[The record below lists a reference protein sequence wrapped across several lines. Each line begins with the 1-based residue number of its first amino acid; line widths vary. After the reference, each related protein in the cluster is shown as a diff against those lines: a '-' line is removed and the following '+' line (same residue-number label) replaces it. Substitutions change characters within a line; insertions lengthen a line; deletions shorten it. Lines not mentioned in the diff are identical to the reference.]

1 MTSSERK
8 GAMDRRQFLRHAGA
22 AGLAA
27 GGVFSIGRA
36 GAAASGRVV
45 MLGFDGVEP
54 RVIEEMLGRGELP
67 NLARLRDQGGFY
79 DLGSSI
85 PPQSP
90 VAWNSFGTCKNPGG
104 HNIFDFIR
112 RDPRGKF
119 GPMPF
124 VGTGRLDPPKFGSDG
139 AVTDPP
145 QGLNYRKGTPFWS
158 VADAQGR
165 KCKIINVPFVF
176 PADKLK
182 NGSMI
187 CGLGVP
193 DLRGTTSTYFSL
205 SDKFDDA
212 RLKEH
217 VSGGQRARLVFDGAG
232 TTVFSAPGPR
242 NTQYPYSDPHAY
254 AAADIRFQV
263 DRKGGRGRAESGGKT
278 VELVPGQWSEWLELH
293 FQLSGKYSVEGITRF
308 YPFEIGEA
316 GVRLYMACTQF
327 HPKAPYVPIS
337 SPDDFTEAV
346 AERFGLF
353 KTVGWSFDT
362 HALSQGDLDEDAFLK
377 DVEQT
382 MAWHEKLALDEL
394 DRGGTDLFIA
404 AWTATDR
411 VGHMFWRFRDPK
423 HPLYDGGAPER
434 FAKALEMTYKK
445 ADEITGKVMA
455 RLKEGDTL
463 FVLSDHGFGTWRT
476 GFDLNAWLRDNGYLA
491 VADPA
496 KAAGGFLLGIDWAKT
511 QAYSVGISSLYLNLR
526 GRETLGSVSPADA
539 DRTAA
544 ELRDKLLLVKDPAT
558 GQAVFADLHLRGVYK
573 GEAMTDAPD
582 MSLGYSTAYQSD
594 KNCAIGGVGNR
605 LFSPNDDKWSGE
617 HAATEYTQCPGML
630 FTNRKLAKD
639 KPHIQDLGVT
649 ALRIMGADVP
659 SDYEGDTIV

>member
-1 MTSSERK
+1 MTFSGHK
-8 GAMDRRQFLRHAGA
+8 DTIDRRAFLHRAGA
-22 AGLAA
+22 ATLAA

-36 GAAASGRVV
+36 QAQASGRVI

-54 RVIEEMLGRGELP
+54 RVVEDMLGRGELP
-67 NLARLRDQGGFY
+67 NLAKLRGQGGFY
-79 DLGSSI
+79 DLISSI

-112 RDPRGKF
+112 RDPRGRT
-119 GPMPF
+119 GPMPY
-124 VGTGRLDPPKFGSDG
+124 VGTGKVEPPRFGPDG
-139 AVTDPP
+139 AVIDPAR
-145 QGLNYRKGTPFWS
+145 GITYRKGTPFWS

-165 KCKIINVPFVF
+165 KSKIINVPFVF
-176 PADKLK
+176 PADPMK
-182 NGSMI
+182 NGLMI

-193 DLRGTTSTYFSL
+193 DLRGTTNTYFSL

-212 RLKEH
+212 RLKEDI
-217 VSGGQRARLVFDGAG
+217 SGGQRARLVFDGAG
-232 TTVFSAPGPR
+232 TAVFAAPGPR
-242 NTQYPYSDPHAY
+242 NTQFAYGDPRAY
-254 AAADIRFQV
+254 ATTDIKFQV
-263 DRKGGRGRAESGGKT
+263 DRKGGRGKAESGGKT
-278 VELVPGQWSEWLELH
+278 VELVPGQWSDWLELH
-293 FQLSGKYSVEGITRF
+293 YQVTGKYAVEGITRF

-327 HPKAPYVPIS
+327 HPKAPYVPYS
-337 SPDDFTEAV
+337 APDEFSEAV
-346 AERFGLF
+346 AERLGLF

-362 HALSQGDLDEDAFLK
+362 HALRQGDLDEDAFLK

-394 DRGGTDLFIA
+394 DRSAADLFIA

-423 HPLYDGGAPER
+423 HPLYDGSAPER

-463 FVLSDHGFGTWRT
+463 FVLSDHGFGSWRT
-476 GFDLNAWLRDNGYLA
+476 GFDLNAWLRDNGYLS
-491 VADPA
+491 VSDPA
-496 KAAGGFLLGIDWAKT
+496 RAAKGFLQGIDWAKT
-511 QAYSVGISSLYLNLR
+511 RAYSVGISSLYLNLR
-526 GRETLGSVSPADA
+526 GRETAGCVDPAEA

-544 ELRDKLLLVKDPAT
+544 ELRDKLLQVKDPAT
-558 GQAVFADLHLRGVYK
+558 GVAVFTDLHLRGVYK
-573 GEAMTDAPD
+573 GEAIADAPD
-582 MSLGYSTAYQSD
+582 MSLGYNTAYQSD
-594 KNCAIGGVGNR
+594 KNCAKGGVGDK

-617 HAATEYTQCPGML
+617 HAATEYTLCPGML
-630 FTNRKLAKD
+630 FSNRKLAKD

-649 ALRIMGADVP
+649 ALKLMGADVP
-659 SDYEGDTIV
+659 GDYEGDGIV

>member
-1 MTSSERK
+1 MVSSERK
-8 GAMDRRQFLRHAGA
+8 VAMDRREFLHRAGTA
-22 AGLAA
+22 TLAA

-36 GAAASGRVV
+36 QAETPGRVI

-54 RVIEEMLGRGELP
+54 RVIEEMLGRGELT
-67 NLARLRDQGGFY
+67 NLAKLRDQGGFY
-79 DLGSSI
+79 DLASSI

-104 HNIFDFIR
+104 HNIFDFVR

-119 GPMPF
+119 GPSPY
-124 VGTGRLDPPKFGSDG
+124 VGTGRLDPPKFGPDG
-139 AVTDPP
+139 TVTAPA

-165 KCKIINVPFVF
+165 KSKIINVPFVF

-182 NGSMI
+182 NGFMI

-205 SDKFDDA
+205 SDTFDDA
-212 RLKEH
+212 RLKADI
-217 VSGGQRARLVFDGAG
+217 SGGQRARLSFDGAG
-232 TTVFSAPGPR
+232 TAVFSAPGPR
-242 NTQYPYSDPHAY
+242 NTQYAFGDPRAY
-254 AAADIRFQV
+254 AKSDIRFQV
-263 DRKGGRGRAESGGKT
+263 DRKGGRGKAESGGKS

-293 FQLSGKYSVEGITRF
+293 FQVTGKYTVEGVTRF
-308 YPFEIGEA
+308 YPFEISETA
-316 GVRLYMACTQF
+316 VRVYMACMQF
-327 HPKAPYVPIS
+327 HPKAPYVPFTA
-337 SPDDFTEAV
+337 PDDFSAEI

-382 MAWHEKLALDEL
+382 MAWHEKLTLDEL
-394 DRGGTDLFIA
+394 DRGGADLFIS

-423 HPLYDGGAPER
+423 HPIYDGGAPER

-455 RLKEGDTL
+455 RIKEGDTL

-491 VADPA
+491 VSDPV

-511 QAYSVGISSLYLNLR
+511 RAYSVGISSLYLNVR
-526 GRETLGSVSPADA
+526 ARETAGIVDPGAADK
-539 DRTAA
+539 TAA
-544 ELRDKLLLVKDPAT
+544 ELRDKLLQVKDPAT
-558 GQAVFADLHLRGVYK
+558 GQAVFTDLHLRTVYK
-573 GEAMTDAPD
+573 GEAVADAPD
-582 MSLGYSTAYQSD
+582 LSLGYNTAYQSG
-594 KNCAIGGVGNR
+594 KNCALGGVGDK

-617 HAATEYTQCPGML
+617 HASTEYTLCPGML
-630 FTNRKLAKD
+630 FSNRKLAKD

-649 ALRIMGADVP
+649 ALKLMGADVP
-659 SDYEGDTIV
+659 GDYEGDKIV

>member
-1 MTSSERK
+1 
-8 GAMDRRQFLRHAGA
+8 
-22 AGLAA
+22 
-27 GGVFSIGRA
+27 
-36 GAAASGRVV
+36 

-54 RVIEEMLGRGELP
+54 RVIEEMLSRGELP
-67 NLARLRDQGGFY
+67 NLGKLRDQGGFY
-79 DLGSSI
+79 DLASSI

-119 GPMPF
+119 GPAPY
-124 VGTGRLDPPKFGSDG
+124 VGTGKLEPPKFGPDG
-139 AVTDPP
+139 AVIDPAR
-145 QGLNYRKGTPFWS
+145 GLTYRKGTPFWS

-165 KCKIINVPFVF
+165 KCKILNVPFVF
-176 PADKLK
+176 PADPLK
-182 NGSMI
+182 NGFMI

-193 DLRGTTSTYFSL
+193 DLRGSTSTYYSL
-205 SDKFDDA
+205 SDTFDDA
-212 RLKEH
+212 RLKADI
-217 VSGGQRARLVFDGAG
+217 SGGQRARLVFDGAG
-232 TTVFSAPGPR
+232 TAVFSAPGPR
-242 NTQYPYSDPHAY
+242 NTQFPFGDPRAF
-254 AAADIRFQV
+254 AMTDIHFQV
-263 DRKGGRGRAESGGKT
+263 DRKGGRGKAESGGKT

-293 FQLSGKYSVEGITRF
+293 YQVTGKYAVEGITRF

-316 GVRLYMACTQF
+316 GVRVYMACTQF
-327 HPKAPYVPIS
+327 HPKAPYAPIS
-337 SPDDFTEAV
+337 APDEFTEVV

-362 HALSQGDLDEDAFLK
+362 HALRQGDLDEDAFLK

-394 DRGGTDLFIA
+394 DRGGANLFIS
-404 AWTATDR
+404 AWTAPDR

-423 HPLYDGGAPER
+423 HPLYDGSAPER

-491 VADPA
+491 VEDPA
-496 KAAGGFLLGIDWAKT
+496 KAAGGFLKGIDWTKT
-511 QAYSVGISSLYLNLR
+511 KAYSVGISSLYLNLR
-526 GRETLGSVSPADA
+526 GRESFGSVDPAEA
-539 DRTAA
+539 DKVAA
-544 ELRDKLLLVKDPAT
+544 ELRDKLLKVKDPAT
-558 GQAVFADLHLRGVYK
+558 GQAVFTDLHLRTAYK
-573 GEAMTDAPD
+573 GEAIADAPD
-582 MSLGYSTAYQSD
+582 LSLGYNTAYQSD
-594 KNCAIGGVGNR
+594 KKCALGGVGEK
-605 LFSPNDDKWSGE
+605 LFAPNDDKWSGE
-617 HAATEYTQCPGML
+617 HASTEFTLCPGML
-630 FTNRKLAKD
+630 FSNRKLAKD

-649 ALRIMGADVP
+649 ALRLMGADVP
-659 SDYEGDTIV
+659 GDYEGDKIV